1 MYLSTVSISSSLFLV
16 EIDSRYDKQRTVCNL
31 NYISDKLLKS

>member
-16 EIDSRYDKQRTVCNL
+16 EIDSLYDKSTTVCNL